1 MSTLHIVNKTGQPLS
16 LCLRSTGPNDAII
29 FIEDGVY
36 NLPEILLKSIHI
48 NQPVFALKDDC
59 SARGLDIGD
68 SSVDCISMDQF
79 VALTEKHTKTLS
91 WF

>member
-16 LCLRSTGPNDAII
+16 LCLRSLGVNDAII

-36 NLPEILLKSIHI
+36 NLLSPSAGLADIS
-48 NQPVFALKDDC
+48 QAVYALANDC
-59 SARGLDIGD
+59 EARGVLPDGMINR
-68 SSVDCISMDQF
+68 ITMEEF
-79 VALTEKHTKTLS
+79 VVLTEHHPKTLS